1 MVILMPLK
9 MLEPTIKPFNSHE
22 FRLWQLISPTL
33 PIGAYAY
40 SQALEFA
47 VETGWVSDRSTA
59 YEWMSGQLKA
69 TLGRLESPVCMRLFS
84 AFSEPDLAGAVYWN
98 HFLLS
103 SRETSELLLEDQ
115 QLGQALTRLLN
126 DLEVEL
132 PVAFR
137 GEPIAYLTAFA
148 FAAHS
153 WAIPLH
159 QALPGF
165 LWSWCDNQVS
175 ALIKLM
181 PFGQTDGQRL
191 LASLVDAIPG
201 IIDTAE
207 LLSDDEIGNTA
218 YGVAMA
224 SSMHETQYSR
234 LFRS

>member
-1 MVILMPLK
+1 MAIAMQSKMV
-9 MLEPTIKPFNSHE
+9 EPTLSQFDSSD

-40 SQALEFA
+40 SQALEYA
-47 VETGWVSDRSTA
+47 VETGWVSDYSSA
-59 YEWMSGQLKA
+59 YEWMAGQLKA
-69 TLGRLESPVCMRLFS
+69 TLGRLELPVCIRLFT
-84 AFSEPDLAGAVYWN
+84 AFSESDPVVAAHWN

-103 SRETSELLLEDQ
+103 SRETKELLLEDH
-115 QLGQALTRLLN
+115 QLGQALARLLK
-126 DLEVEL
+126 DLELEL
-132 PVAFR
+132 PSAFR
-137 GEPIAYLTAFA
+137 GEPIAYLTAFT

-153 WAIPLH
+153 WSIPLH
-159 QALPGF
+159 RALPGF
-165 LWSWCDNQVS
+165 LWGWCDNQVS

-191 LASLVDAIPG
+191 LASLVVSIPD
-201 IIDTAE
+201 IIEEAG

-224 SSMHETQYSR
+224 SSMHEIQYSR